1 MFRYIRTFGVLTLA
15 LAVTV
20 GPVAPAFGQNQQQT
34 PPPNQAQVPP
44 PAQPPTVTQGGPPPA
59 PPQPKKTSDA
69 APREYSHGNPAFP
82 NLLAPYKPIK
92 VPNPNM
98 ANSQHLS
105 DFISNGKM
113 SITVQDAIALALENS
128 LDIEVERYV
137 PWIAQANLLASMAGA
152 GNPGGLSFDPTI
164 GITGEVTQTESPV
177 VNPLLSG
184 TGTGSSGLS
193 ALGQHNVIA
202 NFSYNQGF
210 VTGTNLTITQS
221 NTRSSSTESAN
232 IFNPYV
238 QSTMSV
244 TITQSLLNGF
254 GLAVNTRFIKIAH
267 NTVKM
272 DDLAFKNQV
281 ITTVTAVQN
290 DYWQLVYAIQ
300 NIAVAQRSVAAAKE
314 LFDSNSK
321 QAEIGTMA
329 PLDVTTAKAQLATA
343 QTNLIN
349 AQTARRQSEEILLAA
364 ITRNPL
370 AATMQN
376 FEIVPTDNTY
386 IPEEVEKIP
395 LDQALREALA
405 NRPDYQELVVNL
417 DSDDLNIRATKNLL
431 LPTLNVTGRYGWT
444 GLAGTEVS
452 GGSAISGEF
461 VADLNDPIVNA
472 SGTPIAG
479 EYLSSPV
486 FGAPST
492 SHSGLSTALNQVFTN
507 QFPNY
512 AAYFTLTVPI
522 RNRAAQGASA
532 AAILQQR
539 QDLTNLQRQQNAIVV
554 AIREAQIALE
564 QARATLTSAIQ
575 SRELQDESL
584 AAEIKK
590 LNLGVSTSL
599 NVITI
604 QNTRDLAAGAEVQ
617 ARVAL
622 VEAKVNFDNVMGRT
636 FSANAITVADT
647 KHPNTQFIRDAMIPG
662 THADGSL
669 TDPQN

>member
-1 MFRYIRTFGVLTLA
+1 MFRYIRVFGILTLA
-15 LAVTV
+15 LAVTL
-20 GPVAPAFGQNQQQT
+20 GPVAPAFAQSQQQT
-34 PPPNQAQVPP
+34 PPPAQAQVPP
-44 PAQPPTVTQGGPPPA
+44 QPPPAAVTQGGPPPA
-59 PPQPKKTSDA
+59 PPQPKKTTDA
-69 APREYSHGNPAFP
+69 APREYSHGHPAFP
-82 NLLAPYKPIK
+82 NLLGPYQQIN
-92 VPNPNM
+92 VPKPNM

-105 DFISNGKM
+105 DYVSNGKM
-113 SITVQDAIALALENS
+113 RISVQDAITLALENS

-137 PWIAQANLLASMAGA
+137 PWIAQANLLGSAAGA
-152 GNPGGLSFDPTI
+152 GNPGGLSFDPTVN
-164 GITGEVTQTESPV
+164 ITGEVTNTETPV

-184 TGTGSSGLS
+184 TGTSSNVSSIGT
-193 ALGQHNVIA
+193 HNVIA

-210 VTGTNLTITQS
+210 ATGTNFTVSQTNTRQS
-221 NTRSSSTESAN
+221 NTESAN
-232 IFNPYV
+232 TFNPYV
-238 QSTMSV
+238 ESTMTV
-244 TITQSLLNGF
+244 TLTQSLLNGF
-254 GLAVNTRFIKIAH
+254 GLAVNTRYIRIAK
-267 NTVKM
+267 NTVKI

-281 ITTVTAVQN
+281 IATVTTVQN

-300 NIAVAQRSVAAAKE
+300 NIAVAQRSVDAAKE
-314 LFDSNSK
+314 LYDSNSK

-364 ITRNPL
+364 ITRDPL

-386 IPEEVEKIP
+386 IPAEVEKIP
-395 LDQALREALA
+395 LDQAVREALA

-417 DSDDLNIRATKNLL
+417 DSDDISVRATKNLL

-444 GLAGTEVS
+444 GLAGVQTTTS
-452 GGSAISGEF
+452 DASTGLF
-461 VADLNDPIVNA
+461 VANLNDPIVNG
-472 SGTPIAG
+472 SGAPIAG
-479 EYLSSPV
+479 EFISIPV
-486 FGAPST
+486 PGVAT
-492 SHSGLSTALNQVFTN
+492 TTTTHAGLSTALDQVFTN
-507 QFPNY
+507 RFPNY
-512 AAYFTLTVPI
+512 AAVFNLTVPI
-522 RNRAAQGASA
+522 RNRAAQGASNA
-532 AAILQQR
+532 AVLQQR
-539 QDLTNLQRQQNAIVV
+539 EDQTNLQRQQNAIVL
-554 AIREAQIALE
+554 AIREAQISLE

-636 FSANAITVADT
+636 FQVNAITVADA
-647 KHPNTQFIRDAMIPG
+647 KHPNSQFVRDPMIPG

-669 TDPQN
+669 DPQQ